1 MYYIV
6 YGLLYLVSLLPLR
19 VLYILS
25 DGFYALVYYVLGY
38 RRNVVMSNLQIA
50 FPEKTVAERKAI
62 AKKFYKNFI
71 DSFIETIKMVSASD
85 AYIQKRV
92 SGNWEVVNE
101 IYNTGRSL
109 QIHLGHTFNWEWANL
124 AGAKSMHYTFLGV
137 YMPIKNKTFDR
148 LFQKIRS
155 KSGSVLLP
163 ATDMRKAMIPWR
175 HKQYAIGLVA
185 DQAPANPEK
194 CFWLTFF
201 GRPTSFITGPETGAR
216 AGNIPV
222 VFANI
227 EKKRRGYYNVVFT
240 VAEDQPET
248 LERGELTLRYAR
260 YLENVIR
267 QQPDMWL
274 WSHRRWKREWK
285 EDYRKLWIGPSNPAQ
300 H

>member
-25 DGFYALVYYVLGY
+25 DALYVLVYRISGY
-38 RRNVVMSNLQIA
+38 RRKVVLNNLQLV
-50 FPEKTVAERKAI
+50 FPEKTLTERKKI
-62 AKKFYKNFI
+62 ASRFYHNFI
-71 DSFIETIKMVSASD
+71 DSIIESLKMVSASD

-92 SGNWEVVNE
+92 SGNWEVLNDL
-101 IYNTGRSL
+101 YKTSRSC

-124 AGAKSMHYTFLGV
+124 AGAKEMHYTFLGV
-137 YMPIKNKTFDR
+137 YMPIKNKIFDR
-148 LFQKIRS
+148 LFRKLRS

-175 HKQYAIGLVA
+175 NRQYCIGLVA

-194 CFWLTFF
+194 SFWLNFF
-201 GRPTSFITGPETGAR
+201 GKPTPFVTGPETGAR
-216 AGNIPV
+216 TSNIPV

-227 EKKRRGYYNVVFT
+227 EKPRRGYYKVVFT
-240 VAEDQPET
+240 LAEMEPGNLD
-248 LERGELTLRYAR
+248 RGELTLRYAR
-260 YLENVIR
+260 YLEEVIK

-285 EDYRKLWIGPSNPAQ
+285 EEYRNLWVGE
-300 H
+300 

>member
-25 DGFYALVYYVLGY
+25 DIIYVVGYRILGY
-38 RRNVVMSNLQIA
+38 RRKVVLNNLQVV
-50 FPEKTVAERKAI
+50 FPEKTEAERKKI
-62 AKKFYKNFI
+62 ASKFYHNFI
-71 DSFIETIKMVSASD
+71 DSIIESLKMVSASD

-92 SGNWEVVNE
+92 SGNWEVLNDL
-101 IYNTGRSL
+101 YKTGRSC

-124 AGAKSMHYTFLGV
+124 AGAKEMKYTFLGV
-137 YMPIKNKTFDR
+137 YMPIKNQSLDR
-148 LFQKIRS
+148 MFRKIRA
-155 KSGSVLLP
+155 KSGSVLIP
-163 ATDMRKAMIPWR
+163 ATDMRNAMLPWR
-175 HKQYAIGLVA
+175 NRQYCIGLVA

-194 CFWLTFF
+194 CFWLNFF
-201 GRPTSFITGPETGAR
+201 DKPTAFVTGPETGAR

-227 EKKRRGYYNVVFT
+227 EKPRRGRYKVVLT
-240 VAEDQPET
+240 LAEIQPVD

-260 YLENVIR
+260 YLENAIR

-285 EDYRKLWIGPSNPAQ
+285 EEYKKNWIE
-300 H
+300 

>member
-25 DGFYALVYYVLGY
+25 DIIYVVGYRILGY
-38 RRNVVMSNLQIA
+38 RRKVVLNNLQVV
-50 FPEKTVAERKAI
+50 FPEKTEAERKKI
-62 AKKFYKNFI
+62 ASKFYHNFI
-71 DSFIETIKMVSASD
+71 DSIIESLKMVSASD

-92 SGNWEVVNE
+92 SGNWEVLNDL
-101 IYNTGRSL
+101 YKTGRSC

-124 AGAKSMHYTFLGV
+124 AGAKEMKYTFLGV
-137 YMPIKNKTFDR
+137 YMPIKNQSLDR
-148 LFQKIRS
+148 MFRKIRA
-155 KSGSVLLP
+155 KSGSVLIP
-163 ATDMRKAMIPWR
+163 ATDMRNAMLPWR
-175 HKQYAIGLVA
+175 NRQYCIGLVA

-194 CFWLTFF
+194 CFWLNFF
-201 GRPTSFITGPETGAR
+201 GKPTAFVTGPETGAR

-227 EKKRRGYYNVVFT
+227 EKPRRGRYKVVLT
-240 VAEDQPET
+240 LAEIQPVD

-260 YLENVIR
+260 YLENAIR

-285 EDYRKLWIGPSNPAQ
+285 EEYKKNWIE
-300 H
+300 